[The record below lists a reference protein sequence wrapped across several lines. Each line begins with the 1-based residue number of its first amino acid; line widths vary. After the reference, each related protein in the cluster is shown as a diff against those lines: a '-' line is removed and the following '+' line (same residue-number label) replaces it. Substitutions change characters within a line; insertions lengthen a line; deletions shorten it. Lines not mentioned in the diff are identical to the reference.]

1 MNSRFDKETSEGLL
15 TFNQD
20 EVFEALAMWCRPKG
34 IILDKNSMNFFDVTS
49 TGDINEDNSL
59 VRGFIVELGF
69 NHRSKDAA
77 STQKSTT

>member
-1 MNSRFDKETSEGLL
+1 MNSKFNKETSEGLL

-34 IILDKNSMNFFDVTS
+34 IILDKNSMNFFDATS
-49 TGDINEDNSL
+49 TGDIEEDNSL

-69 NHRSKDAA
+69 NHKGK
-77 STQKSTT
+77 TKE